1 MENVLLYV
9 VGVVI
14 IALGL
19 AISIALHEVGHLI
32 PAKLFGVKVTQ
43 YMVGFG
49 PTVFSRR
56 RGETEYG
63 FKLIPFGGYI
73 SMIGMFPPQK
83 AGGKARRATTGFFNT
98 LIQDARKA
106 SLDTVG
112 DDDSRSFYRLPV
124 YKRLIIMLGGPTMNL
139 LLGILFFGIVL
150 CGFGIAGPSTT
161 IGSVSSCVLPASS
174 TRQTC
179 ETGDPVSPGAAAG
192 ILPGD
197 RIETIN
203 GTAISTWDDATSI
216 IRTSSNVPLTVVVN
230 RGGTDTTLTITPLLT
245 QRDAT
250 EVVNGQSVVKTDS
263 TGAAVTENVGFVGIG
278 YATQLVPQPV
288 TAVLPF
294 VGTNVVGV
302 ANTIINLPARLVGV
316 ADAAFGGGT
325 RDVNGP
331 ISVVGVGRVAGEI
344 ATIDIPLAS
353 KVATLIGLLGSVNIG
368 LFVIN
373 LVPLMPLDG
382 GHIAG
387 ALWEGLRR
395 RVAKLFKRRDPGP
408 VDTAKLMPLTF
419 VVVIFLGGVSA
430 LLVYADIVN
439 PVNLFG

>member
-1 MENVLLYV
+1 MLLYII
-9 VGVVI
+9 GVVI
-14 IALGL
+14 VALGL
-19 AISIALHEVGHLI
+19 ATSIALHEIGHLV

-63 FKLIPFGGYI
+63 LKLIPFGGYI

-83 AGGKARRATTGFFNT
+83 EGGTARRATTGFFQT
-98 LIQDARKA
+98 LVQDARKA
-106 SLDTVG
+106 SLETIG
-112 DDDSRSFYRLPV
+112 DEDARSFYRLPI
-124 YKRLIIMLGGPTMNL
+124 YKRVIIMLSGPFMNL
-139 LLGILFFGIVL
+139 LLGVLFFGIVL
-150 CGFGIAGPSTT
+150 CGFGIAAPSTT
-161 IGSVSSCVLPASS
+161 IGSVSACVQPAGS
-174 TRQTC
+174 TSTTC
-179 ETGDPVSPGAAAG
+179 EASDPVSPGASAG
-192 ILPGD
+192 IQPGD
-197 RIETIN
+197 RIVSID
-203 GTAISTWDDATSI
+203 GTAISSWDQATSI
-216 IRTSSNVPLTVVVN
+216 IRQSPGTALSVVVE
-230 RGGTDTTLTITPLLT
+230 RAGADQTLSVTPLLT
-245 QRDAT
+245 ERAVT
-250 EVVNGQSVVKTDS
+250 ETVNGRSVVKTDAN
-263 TGAAVTENVGFVGIG
+263 GAAVTEDVGFVGIG
-278 YATQLVPQPV
+278 YATELQPQPV

-294 VGTNVVGV
+294 VGENVAGV
-302 ANTIINLPARLVGV
+302 ANTIINLPARIVGV
-316 ADAAFGGGT
+316 ANAAFGGGE

-382 GHIAG
+382 GHIIG

-395 RVAKLFKRRDPGP
+395 QLAKLFRRPNPGP

-419 VVVIFLGGVSA
+419 VVVIFLGGLSA

>member
-1 MENVLLYV
+1 MDTVLLYV

-14 IALGL
+14 VALGL
-19 AISIALHEVGHLI
+19 AISIALHEVGHLV

-63 FKLIPFGGYI
+63 LKLIPFGGYI

-83 AGGKARRATTGFFNT
+83 EGGKARRATTGFFQT

-106 SLDTVG
+106 SAETIG
-112 DDDSRSFYRLPV
+112 DDDERSFYRLPV
-124 YKRLIIMLGGPTMNL
+124 YKRVIIMISGPAMNL
-139 LLGILFFGIVL
+139 VLGILFFGIVL
-150 CGFGIAGPSTT
+150 CGFGIAAPSTT
-161 IGSVSSCVLPASS
+161 IGSVSSCVQPAGS
-174 TRQTC
+174 TSTEC
-179 ETGDPVSPGAAAG
+179 AASDPVSPGATAG

-197 RIETIN
+197 RIVSID
-203 GTAISTWDDATSI
+203 GTSIDTWDQATTI
-216 IRTSSNVPLTVVVN
+216 IRQSPGTTLSVVVSRN
-230 RGGTDTTLTITPLLT
+230 GADQTLSVTPLLT
-245 QRDAT
+245 ERSVT
-250 EVVNGQSVVKTDS
+250 EVVNGQAVVKTDAS
-263 TGAAVTENVGFVGIG
+263 GAAVTEEVGFVGIG
-278 YATQLVPQPV
+278 YATQLQPQPV

-294 VGTNVVGV
+294 VGENVAGV
-302 ANTIINLPARLVGV
+302 ANTIINLPARIVGV
-316 ADAAFGGGT
+316 ANAAFGGGT

-353 KVATLIGLLGSVNIG
+353 KVATLVGLLGSVNIG

-373 LVPLMPLDG
+373 LVPLLPLDG
-382 GHIAG
+382 GHIIG

-395 RVAKLFKRRDPGP
+395 QLAKLFRRPNPGP

-419 VVVIFLGGVSA
+419 VVVIFFGALSA

>member
-1 MENVLLYV
+1 MDTVLLYV

-14 IALGL
+14 VALGL
-19 AISIALHEVGHLI
+19 AISIALHEVGHLV

-49 PTVFSRR
+49 LTVFSRL

-63 FKLIPFGGYI
+63 VKLIPFGGYI

-83 AGGKARRATTGFFNT
+83 EGGKARRATTGFFQT

-106 SLDTVG
+106 SAETVG
-112 DDDSRSFYRLPV
+112 DDDERSFYRLPV
-124 YKRLIIMLGGPTMNL
+124 YKRVIIMISGPAMNL
-139 LLGILFFGIVL
+139 VLGILFFGIVL
-150 CGFGIAGPSTT
+150 CGFGIAAPSTT
-161 IGSVSSCVLPASS
+161 IGSVSSCVQPAGS
-174 TRQTC
+174 TSTTC
-179 ETGDPVSPGAAAG
+179 AADDPVSPGSAAG

-197 RIETIN
+197 RIVSVDGTTIDTWDQATAIIRQSP
-203 GTAISTWDDATSI
+203 GTALSI
-216 IRTSSNVPLTVVVN
+216 VVSRN
-230 RGGTDTTLTITPLLT
+230 GSDQTLIMTPLLT
-245 QRDAT
+245 ERAVT
-250 EVVNGQSVVKTDS
+250 EVVNGQTVVKTDAS
-263 TGAAVTENVGFVGIG
+263 GATVTEDVGFVGIG
-278 YATQLVPQPV
+278 YATQLQPQPV

-294 VGTNVVGV
+294 VGENVAGV
-302 ANTIINLPARLVGV
+302 ANTIINLPARIVGV
-316 ADAAFGGGT
+316 ANAAFGGGT

-353 KVATLIGLLGSVNIG
+353 KVATLVGLLGSVNIG

-373 LVPLMPLDG
+373 LVPLLPLDG
-382 GHIAG
+382 GHIIG

-395 RVAKLFKRRDPGP
+395 QLAKLFKRPNPGP

-419 VVVIFLGGVSA
+419 VVVIFFGALSA

>member
-1 MENVLLYV
+1 MDNVLLYI

-14 IALGL
+14 VALGL
-19 AISIALHEVGHLI
+19 AISIALHEVGHLV

-56 RGETEYG
+56 KGETEYG
-63 FKLIPFGGYI
+63 VKLIPFGGYI

-83 AGGKARRATTGFFNT
+83 EGGKARRATTGFFQT

-106 SLDTVG
+106 SLETIG
-112 DDDSRSFYRLPV
+112 DDDGRSFYRLPI
-124 YKRLIIMLGGPTMNL
+124 YKRVIIMLGGPTMNL
-139 LLGILFFGIVL
+139 LLGIVFFAIVL
-150 CGFGIAGPSTT
+150 CGFGLAGPSTT
-161 IGSVSSCVLPASS
+161 IGSVSSCVQPAGS
-174 TRQTC
+174 TSTTC
-179 ETGDPVSPGAAAG
+179 AASDPVSPGSAAG

-197 RIETIN
+197 RIVSVD
-203 GTAISTWDDATSI
+203 GQAISTWDQATAI
-216 IRTSSNVPLTVVVN
+216 IRQSPGVALSVVVA
-230 RGGTDTTLTITPLLT
+230 RDGGEQTLSVTPLLT
-245 QRDAT
+245 ERAVT
-250 EVVNGQSVVKTDS
+250 EVVNGQSVAKTDAS
-263 TGAAVTENVGFVGIG
+263 GAAVTEDVGFVGIG
-278 YATQLVPQPV
+278 YATELQPQPL

-294 VGTNVVGV
+294 VGENIGGV
-302 ANTIINLPARLVGV
+302 ANTIFNLPARIVGV

-325 RDVNGP
+325 RDANGP

-353 KVATLIGLLGSVNIG
+353 KVATLVGLLGSVNIG

-382 GHIAG
+382 GHIIG

-395 RVAKLFKRRDPGP
+395 QLAKLFKRPNPGP

-419 VVVIFLGGVSA
+419 VVVIFLGGLSA